1 VRTRRVRVTVLRAA
15 ACAAV
20 LGTVAGAGV
29 ARAEPPP
36 SVPLAAYLIVDDAD
50 GHVLA
55 ARAARTERPVAS
67 LTKLMT
73 AYLALRAGVFGR
85 SFAVPPD
92 VARIA
97 GTVELTPGRRL
108 SGEVLMEALLVPSA
122 NDAAETLA
130 VGIAGSERA
139 FVARMNA
146 TARRLGLRG
155 TVYGNP
161 HGLDAPG
168 AHSTARDAVFLAR
181 RIMRDP
187 NVRRIARMRSFTL
200 DGATVAAYNTLL
212 GVYPGVDGVKTGHTD
227 TAGWNIVVRE
237 RANGH
242 VLYVAGLGAVDG
254 PTRDRAVSRLLD
266 WALAQYHP
274 VRLLA
279 RDAQVADAAVPYASS
294 VPLVAAAPLALTLRS
309 GDRVRLRV
317 SVPGWLAPPVARG
330 ASAGRVSALVDGR
343 VVASV
348 PVVAGAAVS
357 APTLL
362 RDVPWLVGTA
372 LGDLVPG

>member
-1 VRTRRVRVTVLRAA
+1 VRTRTVRLPALLTA
-15 ACAAV
+15 ACAVAS
-20 LGTVAGAGV
+20 LGAGGV
-29 ARAEPPP
+29 ARAAPPP

-73 AYLALRAGVFGR
+73 AYLAIRAGVFGR
-85 SFAVPPD
+85 SFVVPPD
-92 VARIA
+92 VTGIA
-97 GTVELTPGRRL
+97 GTVELQPSRRL
-108 SGEVLMEALLVPSA
+108 SGEVVMEALLVPSA
-122 NDAAETLA
+122 NDAAETIA
-130 VGIAGSERA
+130 VGLAGSEQA

-146 TARRLGLRG
+146 MARRLGLRG
-155 TVYGNP
+155 TVYRNP
-161 HGLDAPG
+161 HGLDAAG
-168 AHSTARDAVFLAR
+168 AHSTARDSIVLAR

-187 NVRRIARMRSFTL
+187 NVRRIARMRAFTL
-200 DGATVAAYNTLL
+200 DGVSYAAYNTLL

-266 WALAQYHP
+266 WALGQYHP

-279 RDAQVADAAVPYASS
+279 RAAPVAAADVPYASA
-294 VPLVAAAPLALTLRS
+294 VPLVAAAPLALTVRS
-309 GDRVRLRV
+309 GDRVRLRLR
-317 SVPGWLAPPVARG
+317 VPGWLAPPLARG
-330 ASAGRVSALVDGR
+330 TSAGSAAAVVDGR
-343 VVASV
+343 VVATV
-348 PVVAGAAVS
+348 PVVTGAAVP
-357 APTLL
+357 APSLV

>member
-1 VRTRRVRVTVLRAA
+1 
-15 ACAAV
+15 
-20 LGTVAGAGV
+20 
-29 ARAEPPP
+29 
-36 SVPLAAYLIVDDAD
+36 VPLKAYLIVDDAD

-55 ARAARTERPVAS
+55 ARAARTPRPVAS

-73 AYLALRAGVFGR
+73 AYLAIRAGVFGR
-85 SFAVPPD
+85 SFVVPPD
-92 VARIA
+92 VAHVA
-97 GTVELTPGRRL
+97 GTVELQPGRRL

-122 NDAAETLA
+122 NDAAETIA
-130 VGIAGSERA
+130 VGLAGSEHA

-155 TVYGNP
+155 TVYRNP

-168 AHSTARDAVFLAR
+168 AHSTARDSVYLAR

-187 NVRRIARMRSFTL
+187 NVRRIARMRAFTL
-200 DGATVAAYNTLL
+200 DGATYAAYNTLL
-212 GVYPGVDGVKTGHTD
+212 GVYPGVDGVKTGHTG

-254 PTRDRAVSRLLD
+254 PTRDRAVSGLLD
-266 WALAQYHP
+266 WALDQYHP

-279 RDAQVADAAVPYASS
+279 QDAPVADADVPYASA
-294 VPLVAAAPLALTLRS
+294 VPLVAAAPLALTVRS
-309 GDRVRLRV
+309 GDRVRIRIR
-317 SVPGWLAPPVARG
+317 VPGSLTPPLARG
-330 ASAGRVSALVDGR
+330 AAAGSAAAVVDGR
-343 VVASV
+343 VVATV
-348 PVVAGAAVS
+348 PVVTGAAVA
-357 APTLL
+357 APSLL
-362 RDVPWLVGTA
+362 RDVPWLVGDA